1 LHIWHSCDAFYVALS
16 TGVLM
21 KYRGKSLRLSDIV
34 LTLSKLQVDKLEG
47 DADKMSDH
55 DEMTISQFLI
65 MWDLLDI
72 IATRDPATGLMFAQY
87 FDAASQ
93 EFDTG
98 ETLQ

>member
-1 LHIWHSCDAFYVALS
+1 
-16 TGVLM
+16 M
-21 KYRGKSLRLSDIV
+21 KYRGRSLKLSDIV
-34 LTLSKLQVDKLEG
+34 LTLSKLQVSQLPDGPE
-47 DADKMSDH
+47 KMSDH
-55 DEMTISQFLI
+55 DEMTVSQLGI

-87 FDAASQ
+87 FDAASA